1 MESNPDSL
9 PPSFPRRRESI
20 PVPGLDAARRQVAE
34 VARKMAAAG
43 LVSGTSG
50 NVSARLPGGL
60 MAVTPMG
67 ARCEGMSAED
77 VVVVDSGLDPV
88 EGDLVPS
95 SESLLHAAIYEARPD
110 VGGIV
115 HTHAV
120 YSSAAAVAGVE
131 IPPIVDEM
139 VVALGGAVRV
149 SEYAPPASEAAVE
162 RVCAALG
169 NRDAALIRSHGS
181 VGVGADPHSALEAA
195 MLVER
200 AARIFV
206 LSSMLG
212 GAAALP
218 DDVVESEAA
227 IFEMRR
233 QARLRQNTL
242 DS

>member
-1 MESNPDSL
+1 MDSGTA
-9 PPSFPRRRESI
+9 REQ
-20 PVPGLDAARRQVAE
+20 VAEAARR
-34 VARKMAAAG
+34 MAAAG

-67 ARCEGMSAED
+67 GRCDQVSAEEI
-77 VVVVDSGLDPV
+77 VVVDRELATV

-95 SESLLHAAIYEARPD
+95 SESLLHAAVYEARPD

-120 YSSAAAVAGVE
+120 YSSAVAVAGLE

-149 SEYAPPASEAAVE
+149 SEYAPPASDEVA
-162 RVCAALG
+162 RSVCAALG
-169 NRDAALIRSHGS
+169 TRDAALIRNHGAIA
-181 VGVGADPHSALEAA
+181 VGASPDSALETAI
-195 MLVER
+195 LVER
-200 AARIFV
+200 AARVFV
-206 LSSMLG
+206 LSSILG
-212 GAAALP
+212 GASTLP
-218 DDVVESEAA
+218 DEVVEAESA

-233 QARLRQNTL
+233 QSRIRKNAL

>member
-1 MESNPDSL
+1 MDS
-9 PPSFPRRRESI
+9 ET
-20 PVPGLDAARRQVAE
+20 ARRQVAK

-67 ARCEGMSAED
+67 GRCENSSAEE
-77 VVVVDSGLDPV
+77 VVVVDGDLTTV

-95 SESLLHAAIYEARPD
+95 SESLLHAAIYDARPD

-120 YSSAAAVAGVE
+120 YSSAAAVAGREV
-131 IPPIVDEM
+131 PPIVDEM
-139 VVALGGAVRV
+139 VVTLGGAVRV
-149 SEYAPPASEAAVE
+149 SEYAPPASAEVAEQVLL
-162 RVCAALG
+162 ALG
-169 NRDAALIRSHGS
+169 SRDAALIRNHGAVA
-181 VGVGADPHSALEAA
+181 VGESPDAALETAI
-195 MLVER
+195 LVER
-200 AARIFV
+200 AAKVFV
-206 LSSMLG
+206 LSTVLG
-212 GAAALP
+212 GAATLP
-218 DDVVESEAA
+218 DDVIEAEIA

-233 QARLRQNTL
+233 QSRIGQNAL

>member
-1 MESNPDSL
+1 MEFD
-9 PPSFPRRRESI
+9 
-20 PVPGLDAARRQVAE
+20 VARHQVAE
-34 VARKMAAAG
+34 AARNMAAAG

-60 MAVTPMG
+60 MAITPMG
-67 ARCEGMSAED
+67 GRCEGMSAED
-77 VVVVDSGLDPV
+77 VVVVDRGLDPV
-88 EGDLVPS
+88 EGDLAPS
-95 SESLLHAAIYEARPD
+95 SESLLHASIYDARPD

-120 YSSAAAVAGVE
+120 YASAVAVAGLE

-139 VVALGGAVRV
+139 VVVLGGAVRV
-149 SEYAPPASEAAVE
+149 SEYAPPASEEAAE

-169 NRDAALIRSHGS
+169 SRDAALIRNHGS
-181 VGVGADPHSALEAA
+181 VGVGANPGSALEAA
-195 MLVER
+195 MLAER

-206 LSSMLG
+206 LSSVLG
-212 GAAALP
+212 SPGTLP
-218 DDVVESEAA
+218 DEVVEAEAA

-233 QARLRQNTL
+233 QTRVDRNAL

>member
-1 MESNPDSL
+1 ME
-9 PPSFPRRRESI
+9 F
-20 PVPGLDAARRQVAE
+20 DAARRQIAE

-67 ARCEGMSAED
+67 GRCEQASAEEM
-77 VVVVDSGLDPV
+77 VVVDSDLATI

-95 SESLLHAAIYEARPD
+95 SESLLHAAVYAARPD

-120 YSSAAAVAGVE
+120 YSSAAAVAGRE

-139 VVALGGAVRV
+139 VVVLGGAVRV
-149 SEYAPPASEAAVE
+149 SEYAPPASVEVAEKVCSALGERAAVLM
-162 RVCAALG
+162 R
-169 NRDAALIRSHGS
+169 NHGA
-181 VGVGADPHSALEAA
+181 VAVGANPVSALEMA

-200 AARIFV
+200 AAKIFV
-206 LSSMLG
+206 LSSVLG

-218 DDVVESEAA
+218 DEVLEAETA
-227 IFEMRR
+227 IYEMRR
-233 QARLRQNTL
+233 QSRLRQNAL

>member
-1 MESNPDSL
+1 ME
-9 PPSFPRRRESI
+9 F
-20 PVPGLDAARRQVAE
+20 DAARRQIAE

-67 ARCEGMSAED
+67 GRCEQASAEEM
-77 VVVVDSGLDPV
+77 VVVDSDLTTV

-95 SESLLHAAIYEARPD
+95 SESLLHAAVYAARPD

-120 YSSAAAVAGVE
+120 YSSAAAVAGRE

-139 VVALGGAVRV
+139 VVVLGGAVRV
-149 SEYAPPASEAAVE
+149 SEYAPPASVE
-162 RVCAALG
+162 VAEKVCSALG
-169 NRDAALIRSHGS
+169 ERAAALIRNHGA
-181 VGVGADPHSALEAA
+181 VAVGANPVSALETA

-206 LSSMLG
+206 LSSVLG

-218 DDVVESEAA
+218 DEVVEAETA
-227 IFEMRR
+227 IYEMRR
-233 QARLRQNTL
+233 QSRLRQNAL